1 MEITEH
7 QANML
12 RALADKK
19 TLQFREVLPEGSS
32 SFAYEYANITNLPS
46 AVLFINSDKYEVR
59 IKPDVIVVNC
69 IEVPA
74 PEKTVLERNSEYWVA
89 DVAEEDGCSGPIY
102 WGGDEDDQRWLRYG
116 ILHLSRDAA
125 SAHGKAMRAH
135 KPG

>member
-19 TLQFREVLPEGSS
+19 TLQFREKARVGTTD
-32 SFAYEYANITNLPS
+32 FAEEFANISNLNS
-46 AVLFINSDKYEVR
+46 ALLFIDSDNYEVR
-59 IKPDVIVVNC
+59 IKPDVIVVNG

-74 PEKTVLERNSEYWVA
+74 PEKSEPARGVEYWIADPSTEDAVSGPFHWA
-89 DVAEEDGCSGPIY
+89 DVT
-102 WGGDEDDQRWLRYG
+102 DDRNWLRFGLVY
-116 ILHLSRDAA
+116 LNAEAA